1 MLSNM
6 ATTTSIKAGRHISS
20 SKGIETPGQAVPARQ
35 DRRGRSRVQC
45 EGLTCTLGRVIG
57 LSGSGMRIRAS
68 GWCRIRQDDR
78 LVITLAHMGGKL
90 SLKVR
95 IAWVRKVG
103 LFQYESGMAFE
114 ELTPQ
119 QNTEL
124 GRIAQM
130 TMPKLTMRKGTLPDL
145 PTD

>member
-1 MLSNM
+1 MMSNM
-6 ATTTSIKAGRHISS
+6 ATTTSIKAGRQISME
-20 SKGIETPGQAVPARQ
+20 KGIDTPGQNVPARQ
-35 DRRGRSRVQC
+35 ERRQRSRVQC

-57 LSGSGMRIRAS
+57 LSGTGMRIRAS

-78 LVITLAHMGGKL
+78 LIINLSHIGGKL
-90 SLKVR
+90 AIKVR

-114 ELTPQ
+114 ELTPA